1 MASGPERKKEEK
13 PSLFTD
19 DTVWCIENPK
29 KSTKQLLELINKISK
44 FAEYKINTQTSTIFL
59 YTSNIIQKWIKKN
72 SQRIKYLGINLTR
85 YCKIHT
91 ENYKVFFIFFIF
103 FENYKVFFKE
113 INKWKDIPWPWIR
126 RLNIV
131 EMVIYRLNAI
141 SMKFQWTSL
150 QKVTSLS

>member
-59 YTSNIIQKWIKKN
+59 YTSNIIQK
-72 SQRIKYLGINLTR
+72 
-85 YCKIHT
+85 
-91 ENYKVFFIFFIF
+91 
-103 FENYKVFFKE
+103 
-113 INKWKDIPWPWIR
+113 
-126 RLNIV
+126 
-131 EMVIYRLNAI
+131 
-141 SMKFQWTSL
+141 
-150 QKVTSLS
+150 